1 MIGFA
6 IGLRRGVN
14 VENADWL
21 HDRPR
26 RGAFGLA
33 DLMGA
38 RPACA
43 VRAEAERCA
52 AGQRRNDR
60 QSTPTSADL
69 HGFAP
74 ARG

>member
-14 VENADWL
+14 VENAGGR

-38 RPACA
+38 RPACE
-43 VRAEAERCA
+43 VRAEAEQCA
-52 AGQRRNDR
+52 AGQ
-60 QSTPTSADL
+60 L
-69 HGFAP
+69 
-74 ARG
+74 